1 MARRVP
7 TDSLQRLKL
16 TVPRSTIHHHCFLK
30 PGDKH
35 RRAMWLIPKAVT
47 ETGGTRVGRQDA
59 RDLDISHTDDNSRN
73 PGQDIKGWITFF
85 IDLFIL

>member
-1 MARRVP
+1 
-7 TDSLQRLKL
+7 
-16 TVPRSTIHHHCFLK
+16 
-30 PGDKH
+30 
-35 RRAMWLIPKAVT
+35 MWLIPKAVT